1 MMVTPPINSRAFST
15 SPNIKFEKMKQKKI
29 LKRPCGRY
37 EWGWYLQVTPRNKDI
52 TQPRGVEYC
61 VRSFIDLLYRKI
73 RKFFLLLNATK
84 RCEGEKHLTEH
95 IAPRSDCNRFC
106 FPVRVLFV
114 KDKLPL
120 KEDVQCRGYSISQE
134 NYVPHKAAYRKVW
147 SIVLRC
153 LVRFFSHSNNY
164 SFNRS

>member
-1 MMVTPPINSRAFST
+1 MMVTPPINSRAFNT
-15 SPNIKFEKMKQKKI
+15 SPNIKFEKMKQKNN

-61 VRSFIDLLYRKI
+61 VRSWIDLLYRKM
-73 RKFFLLLNATK
+73 RKFFWLLNATK
-84 RCEGEKHLTEH
+84 RCEGEKHRTEH
-95 IAPRSDCNRFC
+95 IAPRSNCNRFC
-106 FPVRVLFV
+106 FSVRVLFV
-114 KDKLPL
+114 KDKLLL
-120 KEDVQCRGYSISQE
+120 KENVQRRGYSTSQE

-153 LVRFFSHSNNY
+153 LVRFFSHSNYY